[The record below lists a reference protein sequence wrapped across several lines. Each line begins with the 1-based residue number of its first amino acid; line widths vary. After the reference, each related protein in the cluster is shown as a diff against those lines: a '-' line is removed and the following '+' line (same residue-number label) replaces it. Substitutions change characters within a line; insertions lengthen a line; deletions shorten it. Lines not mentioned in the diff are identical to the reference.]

1 MDIKLVEQTVENLK
15 KRQFDAYYCATSQEA
30 RELALSLIPAGDT
43 VAWGGSVT
51 ATQIGLIDAV
61 KNRENIRVID
71 RDLAQTPEEKR
82 ALMRKG
88 LTADTFIAGINA
100 VSSDGWLVNID
111 GTGNRVAAMVFGP
124 ENVIL
129 VAGVNKITEC
139 RDEAEHRARNTAAPL
154 NTKRFGLATPCFATG
169 KCADC
174 VAPNTICSQFLFT
187 RYCKPAKRIKVIL
200 IGEELGF

>member
-71 RDLAQTPEEKR
+71 RDLAHNV
-82 ALMRKG
+82 G
-88 LTADTFIAGINA
+88 DIAD
-100 VSSDGWLVNID
+100 
-111 GTGNRVAAMVFGP
+111 
-124 ENVIL
+124 
-129 VAGVNKITEC
+129 
-139 RDEAEHRARNTAAPL
+139 
-154 NTKRFGLATPCFATG
+154 
-169 KCADC
+169 
-174 VAPNTICSQFLFT
+174 
-187 RYCKPAKRIKVIL
+187 
-200 IGEELGF
+200 GEEVVSEDG